1 VDAAGYARNQ
11 HGPSKNV
18 NTVIA
23 LSPRERAELF
33 SGAAQTLGFGNEVII
48 EKDFWVC
55 WTLQQLFNE
64 IQGFGPHLVFK
75 GGTSLSKVY
84 GAIKRFSEDVDITLG
99 RELLGMDSDEHDPE
113 KASSGNQKK
122 KRIEAIRSACSQ
134 WVAGDLASEL
144 RAKTNAALGEGV
156 WSYVVDE
163 ADDSRQT
170 LLFKYPSVLPAPAAT
185 AYIPRFVRI
194 ECGAKADVWPVTET
208 TIKPYVAEAYTI
220 QIIGAS
226 VAVRTL
232 AVERTFWEKATILH
246 AEANRPP
253 GKAIKANFSRHYAD
267 TASLA
272 DHAGG
277 KNALLDPGL
286 RRRVVAFKEA
296 FYANTWSNYD
306 TAIPGAFKLLPADA
320 HLETLKN
327 DYRRMQGEMYFGPS
341 ADWDEVIARLRALQ
355 AEIDRLPA

>member
-1 VDAAGYARNQ
+1 
-11 HGPSKNV
+11 V
-18 NTVIA
+18 NTLIA
-23 LSPRERAELF
+23 LSPRERADLF
-33 SGAAQTLGFGNEVII
+33 SGAARTLGFGNEVIV

-55 WTLQQLFNE
+55 WILQQLFSE

-99 RELLGMDSDEHDPE
+99 RELLGLDSDEHDPE
-113 KASSGNQKK
+113 KAPNGSQKK
-122 KRIEAIRSACSQ
+122 KRIEAIRAACSR
-134 WVAGDLASEL
+134 WVAGDLAREL
-144 RAKTNAALGEGV
+144 RAKTAAALGEGA
-156 WSYVVDE
+156 WSYAVDE

-208 TIKPYVAEAYTI
+208 AIKPYVAEAYLA
-220 QIIGAS
+220 QISGAS

-232 AVERTFWEKATILH
+232 AVERTFWEKATTLH
-246 AEANRPP
+246 AEAHRPSD
-253 GKAIKANFSRHYAD
+253 KAIKANFSRHYAD

-277 KNALLDPGL
+277 KSALLDLVL
-286 RRRVVAFKEA
+286 RKRVVDFKET
-296 FYANTWSNYD
+296 FYSNSWSNYA
-306 TAIPGAFKLLPADA
+306 TAISGTFKLLPAEA
-320 HLETLKN
+320 HVETLRN
-327 DYRRMQGEMYFGPS
+327 DYKRMQGEMYFGPS

-355 AEIDRLPA
+355 VEINRLPA